1 MTRREQAARAKRVS
15 DVMTIDPRIDQ
26 RIRSS
31 FARMQAMAT
40 FGASLHAVRK
50 GEVEIVLPFSSALAQ
65 QHGFT
70 HAGVLATIA
79 DTACGY
85 AALTLM
91 PSDAAVLTT
100 EFKINLLSPAQ
111 GERFMAVGRVVRPG
125 RNLMVCLGEV
135 FAEQGDA
142 RKQVALMTASMM
154 VVDGATGLRD

>member
-1 MTRREQAARAKRVS
+1 LSAISSVADLVDPQ
-15 DVMTIDPRIDQ
+15 IDE

-31 FARMQAMAT
+31 FARMQTMAT
-40 FGASLHAVRK
+40 FGASLQAVRK
-50 GEVEIVLPFSSALAQ
+50 GEVEIVLPFAPALIQ
-65 QHGFT
+65 QHGFI

-91 PSDAAVLTT
+91 PSEAAVLTT
-100 EFKINLLSPAQ
+100 EFKINLLSPAK
-111 GERFMAVGRVVRPG
+111 GDCFIAVGRVVRPG
-125 RNLMVCLGEV
+125 RRLMVCLGEV
-135 FAEQGDA
+135 FAEEGGA

>member
-1 MTRREQAARAKRVS
+1 MSV
-15 DVMTIDPRIDQ
+15 DPQIDQ

-40 FGASLHAVRK
+40 FGAALQAVRA
-50 GEVEIVLPFSSALAQ
+50 GEVEIVLPFAQALVQ
-65 QHGFT
+65 QHGFI

-91 PSDAAVLTT
+91 PNDAAVLTT
-100 EFKINLLSPAQ
+100 EFKINLLSPAK
-111 GERFMAVGRVVRPG
+111 GDRFLAVGRVVRPG
-125 RNLMVCLGEV
+125 RKLMVCLGEV
-135 FAEQGDA
+135 FAEEGEA